1 MATRNQKIKQ
11 IIPALN
17 GIFSNMEFDFGVEK
31 NLMDLL
37 FYSDYGERNP
47 SPIVEA
53 IQNEYG
59 KPLTTQ
65 NLQNLAAALLAV
77 NKNKWERLMQ
87 VALVDYDP
95 IHNYLDEWEDS
106 SVGDETKN
114 DTLDSTR
121 TDTFNSS
128 DTTNRTRTDNLSE
141 STNSTRTDNLSET
154 ETINESE
161 SSSDSQA
168 DNIYGFNSS
177 NAVGKD
183 TSSGTGT
190 KTNTG
195 TNTTANTGTQQVAET
210 VLNTGTQG
218 VVETVNHGGTNT
230 RAFEQSDDQV
240 NHDERERSGR
250 HFGNIGNLTSQ
261 KQLVEEIELWRWKY
275 IEEVLR
281 DAKEFCTLPCYLR
294 EYR

>member
-1 MATRNQKIKQ
+1 MN
-11 IIPALN
+11 
-17 GIFSNMEFDFGVEK
+17 FDFGVEK
-31 NLMDLL
+31 SLLDLM

-47 SPIVEA
+47 APLIEA
-53 IQNEYG
+53 VQDEYG
-59 KPLTTQ
+59 EPLTPQ
-65 NLQNLAAALLAV
+65 NLQTVASALLAL

-114 DTLDSTR
+114 DSLDSTR
-121 TDTFNSS
+121 TDTFNST

-141 STNSTRTDNLSET
+141 SKNSTRTDNLTET

-161 SSSDSQA
+161 STTDSQA
-168 DNIYGFNSS
+168 DNVYGFNSS
-177 NAVGKD
+177 SAVGKD
-183 TSSGTGT
+183 TSSGNGS

-195 TNTTANTGTQQVAET
+195 NNTIANTGTQGLSET
-210 VLNTGTQG
+210 VTNTGTQG
-218 VVETVNHGGTNT
+218 VVESVGHGGTNT
-230 RAFEQSDDQV
+230 RAFEQTDDQV

-281 DAKEFCTLPCYLR
+281 DAKEFCTLPCYLGQ
-294 EYR
+294 

>member
-1 MATRNQKIKQ
+1 MN
-11 IIPALN
+11 
-17 GIFSNMEFDFGVEK
+17 FDFGVEK
-31 NLMDLL
+31 NILDLM

-47 SPIVEA
+47 APIIEA
-53 IQNEYG
+53 VQSEYG
-59 KPLTTQ
+59 ETLSVQ
-65 NLQNLAAALLAV
+65 ELQTVSAALLAI

-114 DTLDSTR
+114 DTIDSTR
-121 TDTFNSS
+121 TDTFNSRD
-128 DTTNRTRTDNLSE
+128 DTTRTRTDNLSE
-141 STNSTRTDNLSET
+141 STNSTRTDNLTET

-161 SSSDSQA
+161 STTDNQA

-177 NAVGKD
+177 TAVGKD
-183 TSSGTGT
+183 TSNGSGSKT
-190 KTNTG
+190 KTGSNS
-195 TNTTANTGTQQVAET
+195 TANTGTQGIAET
-210 VLNTGTQG
+210 VTNTGTQG
-218 VVETVNHGGTNT
+218 VVEAVEHGGNNT

-275 IEEVLR
+275 IEEVLK
-281 DAKEFCTLPCYLR
+281 DAKEFCTLPVYLGEWKSCECR
-294 EYR
+294 